1 MNSHLEALF
10 EINQRLLSHIRTM
23 SNFPVFDPQK
33 ITNDV
38 EANIKRM
45 TSILKSKRLTREDE
59 DLMKMIND
67 CSKVL
72 HEMLL
77 ERIMLQQDSIQFF
90 TEKEA
95 LDSPFS
101 KSADTIDEDD
111 DKKIKSRRLT
121 KKQLLVLEGWF
132 QKHKNH
138 PYLQKDQTN
147 LLIKSTKLSK
157 SQVQN
162 WYVSNN

>member
-77 ERIMLQQDSIQFF
+77 ERIMLQQDSIQF
-90 TEKEA
+90 
-95 LDSPFS
+95 
-101 KSADTIDEDD
+101 
-111 DKKIKSRRLT
+111 
-121 KKQLLVLEGWF
+121 LLKRG
-132 QKHKNH
+132 
-138 PYLQKDQTN
+138 
-147 LLIKSTKLSK
+147 SG
-157 SQVQN
+157 
-162 WYVSNN
+162 

>member
-1 MNSHLEALF
+1 MNTHLEALF
-10 EINQRLLSHIRTM
+10 QINQRLLFHIRTL

-33 ITNDV
+33 ITSDV
-38 EANIKRM
+38 ETDIKKM
-45 TSILKSKRLTREDE
+45 VSIMKFKKLTNEDE
-59 DLMKMIND
+59 AIMKMIND

-72 HEMLL
+72 QEMLL

-95 LDSPFS
+95 LDSSFS
-101 KSADTIDEDD
+101 NTVDDAIEDGD
-111 DKKIKSRRLT
+111 DRKTKSRRLT

-162 WYVSNN
+162 WYV

>member
-1 MNSHLEALF
+1 
-10 EINQRLLSHIRTM
+10 
-23 SNFPVFDPQK
+23 
-33 ITNDV
+33 
-38 EANIKRM
+38 
-45 TSILKSKRLTREDE
+45 
-59 DLMKMIND
+59 
-67 CSKVL
+67 
-72 HEMLL
+72 MLL

-101 KSADTIDEDD
+101 NSADTIDEDD